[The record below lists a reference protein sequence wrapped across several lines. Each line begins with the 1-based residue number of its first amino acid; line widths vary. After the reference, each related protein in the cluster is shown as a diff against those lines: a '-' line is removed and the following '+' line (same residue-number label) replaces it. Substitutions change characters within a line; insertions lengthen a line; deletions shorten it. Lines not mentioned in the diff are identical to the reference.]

1 MNKLL
6 LAAVAST
13 AALSSGAFAQSSTT
27 TDTFVVSATVT
38 PTCVMEN
45 VQDIAI
51 GALKINTTAGTNALL
66 FGNGSSSQT
75 SNPVYLSCN
84 DTNSMTLSS
93 SGPLVNT
100 GNVPTAEEI
109 ADGFANEVDFRVY
122 VNNYGAGTGNARRRF
137 HTVNNGQYNAGP
149 RHAMH
154 RQVSFVG
161 SVDYDDN
168 RGFRPIAGDYSS
180 TVTVTVAIA
189 A

>member
-13 AALSSGAFAQSSTT
+13 AALSSGAFAQSNTT

-51 GALKINTTAGTNALL
+51 GALNINTTAGANALL
-66 FGNGSSSQT
+66 FGNGSSTAT

-84 DTNSMTLSS
+84 DTNTMALSS
-93 SGPLVNT
+93 SGPLVNPRT
-100 GNVPTAEEI
+100 PTAEETT
-109 ADGFANEVDFRVY
+109 DGFDNEVDFRVY

-137 HTVNNGQYNAGP
+137 HTVNNGQYNTGA

-154 RQVSFVG
+154 RQISFAG

-168 RGFRPIAGDYSS
+168 RGFRPLAGTYSS